1 MLRSV
6 KYNHKASIE
15 GRKLTVYATVNSLE
29 IQNVCPTPQL
39 FLSRLMNTNSIIS
52 ALNRLN
58 NGLKSNTE
66 WMSVVDHLSFH

>member
-6 KYNHKASIE
+6 KYSHNASIE

-29 IQNVCPTPQL
+29 IKNVFPTHQL

-66 WMSVVDHLSFH
+66 WM